1 MVDDQEFFIGGEPCV
16 DTISDGF
23 FNRYYVVSADA
34 TLPAVCFE
42 SCDACPSIGLD
53 ENTIELSV
61 FPNPVNDKLTVSS
74 TENIN
79 SIQIISMN
87 GLVVL
92 QKSIN
97 QSTAILNVE
106 NLKSGTYFVKV
117 ITDDNYLFERIIIE

>member
-1 MVDDQEFFIGGEPCV
+1 
-16 DTISDGF
+16 
-23 FNRYYVVSADA
+23 
-34 TLPAVCFE
+34 
-42 SCDACPSIGLD
+42 
-53 ENTIELSV
+53 
-61 FPNPVNDKLTVSS
+61 LTVSS

-79 SIQIISMN
+79 SIEIISMN